1 LDLDG
6 DGKLSSGDFK
16 LLIDNITAYLAEGLP
31 SASGFASGFALGFY
45 YA

>member
-6 DGKLSSGDFK
+6 DGKLSQSDIRVFF
-16 LLIDNITAYLAEGLP
+16 DNITTYLGEGLP
-31 SASGFASGFALGFY
+31 SAGGFASGFGLGFY